1 MNLSTESLNNLEI
14 RQRTANAAENVRRG
28 NSIHLSLE
36 QTAIFPPM
44 MLYMVAS
51 GEKSGQLGTLMV
63 RAADNRRHSNKIG
76 SP

>member
-1 MNLSTESLNNLEI
+1 M
-14 RQRTANAAENVRRG
+14 RQRLANAAENVRQG

-51 GEKSGQLGTLMV
+51 GERFLPHLPGAGEF
-63 RAADNRRHSNKIG
+63 RG
-76 SP
+76 C